1 MYVLRCL
8 CTTQHTSLGKLYP
21 AHLKH
26 LQSFFKCSSLQNG
39 ADLNKAFQLQ
49 EIALPIKQHYFLLLT
64 LRIYI
69 TSTARA
75 NMGLEVFK
83 QMYTSVESSL
93 Q

>member
-1 MYVLRCL
+1 MCVLCCL
-8 CTTQHTSLGKLYP
+8 CTAPHTSTEKLHP

-26 LQSFFKCSSLQNG
+26 FQYLFKCSSLQSG
-39 ADLNKAFQLQ
+39 TDLNKAFQLQ
-49 EIALPIKQHYFLLLT
+49 EIMLSIKLHYFILLT

-69 TSTARA
+69 TPTVRA
-75 NMGLEVFK
+75 NMGLKVFK